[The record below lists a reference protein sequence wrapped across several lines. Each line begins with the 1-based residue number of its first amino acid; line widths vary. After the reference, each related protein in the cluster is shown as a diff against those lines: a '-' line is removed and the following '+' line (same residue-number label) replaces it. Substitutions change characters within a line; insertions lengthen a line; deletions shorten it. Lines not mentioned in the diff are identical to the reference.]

1 MVQTSTSFDS
11 LKIGLASTEKI
22 KLWSYGEVTK
32 PETINYRT
40 LRPEKDGLFCE
51 KIFGP
56 TKDWECYCGKYKKI
70 RYRGVICDRCGVE
83 VARSKVRR
91 ERMGTITLAAP
102 VAHIWFAKGS
112 PSRLGMILDLS
123 PRNLERILYF
133 AQYLVTKLNIE
144 ARDKLMELLNNE
156 IVKLESNTEEESK
169 ESNSPE
175 KQAENEKKMLKNQ
188 AQKSEEE
195 EEEEEEE
202 VIILSEEDKKI
213 KIAEFN
219 LLITDLKNLKL
230 GELLTDQKY
239 KSLRS
244 ISLKF
249 QMDIFTAE
257 MGAEAV
263 AKVLESINLDLLRD
277 KLQKEIRETSGQRL
291 KKAVKRLRV
300 VEAFR
305 KSGNELLSMIL
316 EIIPVL
322 PPELRP
328 MVQLDGGRFA
338 ASDLN
343 DLYRRV
349 INRNNRLKRLLELHA
364 PEIIVRNE
372 KRMLQEAVDALI
384 DNGRRGRPVL
394 GSHNHTLKSL
404 SDLLRGKQGRF
415 RQNLLGK
422 RVDYSARSV
431 IIVGPELK
439 LNQCGLPRKMAL
451 ELFKPFVMH
460 QLVIQGYAH
469 NIRTAKRL
477 VDRGSA
483 EVWDI
488 LEDVSKDRPVLLNRA
503 PTLHR
508 LGIQAFE
515 PVLINGSA
523 VRVHPL
529 VCAAFNADFDG
540 DQMAV
545 HLPLS
550 KTAIIESRRLMLSSN
565 NMLTPSSGEP
575 IVAPTLDIVLGC
587 FYLTGKENETN
598 ETNIKLYSS
607 FDEVL
612 LAYNLGFINLRSSV
626 KVRNN
631 KSENNEII
639 ITTIGRII
647 FNSNL
652 PDSFE
657 FYNFTIDKSH
667 LKDITLRSFKEL
679 GNEETSYLLDRLKSV
694 GFEYATKSGITMA
707 INDIKVPESKYET
720 VQKAENQIKVLE
732 DKFDQGFITD
742 DEKYQSAV
750 KIWTDANEEV
760 TDTIENSLSNYG
772 GLYFMATSGAKGN
785 IAQIKQMAGMR
796 GLMSDPKGKIIDR
809 PIKSN
814 FREGLT
820 VLEYFISTHGARK
833 GLADTALRTADS
845 GYLTRRLI
853 DVAQE
858 MTIINEECGTDDFRI
873 VYKNQPEDQF
883 KRSII
888 SKIKGRYIAQ
898 PIINS
903 DTGEILVEKDTYID
917 DTIVSNISELEEKI
931 DSASVYSPLTCKT
944 ERGLCIK
951 CYGGSLASWD
961 PVMIGEA
968 VGIIAA
974 QSIGEPGTQ
983 LTMRT
988 FHTGGIASVAD
999 ITSGLPRVEELFE
1012 ARTPKGQAIL
1022 SDIDGMVD
1030 LLETTEGLV
1039 VQVSDRET
1047 MQQDIAVPKG
1057 WEIKVKDGDNV
1068 IVGTELISPKGQLIT
1083 PKDTKSN
1090 PSKIVQSESSYAGV
1104 SGKLKVTKQKIT
1116 ITWVNEET
1124 REYLIPAASNLIVSE
1139 GDPVKAG
1146 DPLTSGPK
1154 SPQQILVI
1162 QGIHN
1167 VQEYLIEEVQNV
1179 YLSQGVSINDK
1190 HIEVIVSQMLRK
1202 VRITS
1207 QGDTDYIP
1215 GELVVINDFGSK
1227 NEEIMAEGGEPATA
1241 SPVLLGITR
1250 ASLNMD
1256 SFLAAASFQETTR
1269 VLTEAATNGQVDEL
1283 RGLKENVIIGRLIPA
1298 RFDETEEGRAKLG
1311 LDKLDNELNLLDNP
1325 GFDTLNS
1332 ENGLNSDITDN
1343 DVLN

>member
-1 MVQTSTSFDS
+1 M
-11 LKIGLASTEKI
+11 
-22 KLWSYGEVTK
+22 
-32 PETINYRT
+32 
-40 LRPEKDGLFCE
+40 
-51 KIFGP
+51 
-56 TKDWECYCGKYKKI
+56 
-70 RYRGVICDRCGVE
+70 
-83 VARSKVRR
+83 
-91 ERMGTITLAAP
+91 
-102 VAHIWFAKGS
+102 
-112 PSRLGMILDLS
+112 
-123 PRNLERILYF
+123 
-133 AQYLVTKLNIE
+133 
-144 ARDKLMELLNNE
+144 
-156 IVKLESNTEEESK
+156 
-169 ESNSPE
+169 
-175 KQAENEKKMLKNQ
+175 
-188 AQKSEEE
+188 
-195 EEEEEEE
+195 
-202 VIILSEEDKKI
+202 
-213 KIAEFN
+213 
-219 LLITDLKNLKL
+219 
-230 GELLTDQKY
+230 
-239 KSLRS
+239 
-244 ISLKF
+244 
-249 QMDIFTAE
+249 
-257 MGAEAV
+257 
-263 AKVLESINLDLLRD
+263 
-277 KLQKEIRETSGQRL
+277 
-291 KKAVKRLRV
+291 
-300 VEAFR
+300 
-305 KSGNELLSMIL
+305 
-316 EIIPVL
+316 
-322 PPELRP
+322 
-328 MVQLDGGRFA
+328 
-338 ASDLN
+338 
-343 DLYRRV
+343 
-349 INRNNRLKRLLELHA
+349 
-364 PEIIVRNE
+364 
-372 KRMLQEAVDALI
+372 
-384 DNGRRGRPVL
+384 
-394 GSHNHTLKSL
+394 
-404 SDLLRGKQGRF
+404 
-415 RQNLLGK
+415 
-422 RVDYSARSV
+422 
-431 IIVGPELK
+431 
-439 LNQCGLPRKMAL
+439 
-451 ELFKPFVMH
+451 
-460 QLVIQGYAH
+460 
-469 NIRTAKRL
+469 
-477 VDRGSA
+477 
-483 EVWDI
+483 
-488 LEDVSKDRPVLLNRA
+488 
-503 PTLHR
+503 
-508 LGIQAFE
+508 
-515 PVLINGSA
+515 
-523 VRVHPL
+523 
-529 VCAAFNADFDG
+529 
-540 DQMAV
+540 
-545 HLPLS
+545 
-550 KTAIIESRRLMLSSN
+550 
-565 NMLTPSSGEP
+565 
-575 IVAPTLDIVLGC
+575 
-587 FYLTGKENETN
+587 
-598 ETNIKLYSS
+598 
-607 FDEVL
+607 
-612 LAYNLGFINLRSSV
+612 
-626 KVRNN
+626 
-631 KSENNEII
+631 
-639 ITTIGRII
+639 
-647 FNSNL
+647 
-652 PDSFE
+652 
-657 FYNFTIDKSH
+657 
-667 LKDITLRSFKEL
+667 
-679 GNEETSYLLDRLKSV
+679 
-694 GFEYATKSGITMA
+694 
-707 INDIKVPESKYET
+707 
-720 VQKAENQIKVLE
+720 
-732 DKFDQGFITD
+732 
-742 DEKYQSAV
+742 
-750 KIWTDANEEV
+750 
-760 TDTIENSLSNYG
+760 
-772 GLYFMATSGAKGN
+772 
-785 IAQIKQMAGMR
+785 
-796 GLMSDPKGKIIDR
+796 
-809 PIKSN
+809 
-814 FREGLT
+814 
-820 VLEYFISTHGARK
+820 
-833 GLADTALRTADS
+833 
-845 GYLTRRLI
+845 
-853 DVAQE
+853 
-858 MTIINEECGTDDFRI
+858 
-873 VYKNQPEDQF
+873 
-883 KRSII
+883 
-888 SKIKGRYIAQ
+888 
-898 PIINS
+898 
-903 DTGEILVEKDTYID
+903 VEKDTYID